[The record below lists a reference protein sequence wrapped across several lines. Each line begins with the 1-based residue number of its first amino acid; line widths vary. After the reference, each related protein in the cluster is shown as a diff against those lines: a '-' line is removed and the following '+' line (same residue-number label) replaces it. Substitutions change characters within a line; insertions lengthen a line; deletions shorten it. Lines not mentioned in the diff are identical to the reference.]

1 MLRGESVICGTS
13 STGTGA
19 LTLAATPTPP
29 GGIDFDVWARA
40 VGFGNSAVVPV
51 TYTMIEYTSSVF
63 STAKQIE
70 KGVGTVTLGTSSG
83 VANASLTRTTP
94 QVTATSLNS
103 QPASYNANS
112 PSAISIGTVAN
123 TLIFVAPSAADL
135 LALSPCLESS
145 GGPGDTVCASP
156 ALLFFFG
163 PRAIVLS
170 SFAIA
175 AIYALFGRA
184 GKP

>member
-1 MLRGESVICGTS
+1 M
-13 STGTGA
+13 
-19 LTLAATPTPP
+19 
-29 GGIDFDVWARA
+29 
-40 VGFGNSAVVPV
+40 
-51 TYTMIEYTSSVF
+51 
-63 STAKQIE
+63 QIE
-70 KGVGTVTLGTSSG
+70 KGVGTATLGTSCG

-94 QVTATSLNS
+94 RVTATSLNS

-112 PSAISIGTVAN
+112 PSAISIGTAAN
-123 TLIFVAPSAADL
+123 TLIFIAPSAPDL